1 MASKESPYKVSP
13 LAENILDIILKVF
26 LIIIIVGAIITAI
39 VGIVIAINEEEWAP
53 MLLVLAAAGA
63 VGLGYIV
70 WALGKVVINIS
81 RNLYNIND
89 ALRGG
94 GTTSTEAKEKEV
106 IPSQNEEVL
115 ADLQKVRMAAAKKVA
130 KEEKN
135 ENKEGG
141 GNSEFE
147 TICNYV

>member
-1 MASKESPYKVSP
+1 MASKESPYEVSP
-13 LAENILDIILKVF
+13 LAEKILDIILKVF

-94 GTTSTEAKEKEV
+94 GTTSTKAKEKEV

-115 ADLQKVRMAAAKKVA
+115 ADLQKVRMAAAEKVA
-130 KEEKN
+130 KEAKN
-135 ENKEGG
+135 ENKGG